1 VHLNKQIQLLSKNLQ
16 VLSSQEMDRRFSRP
30 TASSTSTPV
39 TSFSVDTER
48 FNSQVNI
55 RNEPSNGSSTCYT
68 STSYL
73 YEREPFT
80 PQIIDV
86 NYIDGSAD
94 EKWKRLDFFWT
105 KELEVGFFFYQD
117 RTLVSFLRVLTQ

>member
-86 NYIDGSAD
+86 NIDGSAD

-105 KELEVGFFFYQD
+105 KELEVGFFFIKIGLL
-117 RTLVSFLRVLTQ
+117 LVFLGS

>member
-105 KELEVGFFFYQD
+105 KELEVGFFFIKIGLL
-117 RTLVSFLRVLTQ
+117 LVFLGS

>member
-1 VHLNKQIQLLSKNLQ
+1 
-16 VLSSQEMDRRFSRP
+16 MDRRFSRP

-105 KELEVGFFFYQD
+105 KELEVVFFFIKIGLL
-117 RTLVSFLRVLTQ
+117 LVFLGS